1 MRSIRPA
8 LSVAGIHLRSIPVVA
23 EKTAFL
29 GTGVEAG
36 ADEDDF
42 HTFKRK
48 SAEVDKE
55 QKVVERTQQSRPKI
69 LSQPRKKKVVDF

>member
-8 LSVAGIHLRSIPVVA
+8 LTVTRIHLRSIPAVM
-23 EKTAFL
+23 EKSTFL
-29 GTGVEAG
+29 GTGAEAG

-55 QKVVERTQQSRPKI
+55 QKAVERIQ
-69 LSQPRKKKVVDF
+69 KKKKRVIDF

>member
-1 MRSIRPA
+1 M
-8 LSVAGIHLRSIPVVA
+8 VD
-23 EKTAFL
+23 KTAFL
-29 GTGVEAG
+29 GTGAEAG

-55 QKVVERTQQSRPKI
+55 QKVAERVQKSRVKNQA
-69 LSQPRKKKVVDF
+69 QPQKMGNVVKF

>member
-1 MRSIRPA
+1 
-8 LSVAGIHLRSIPVVA
+8 VVNN
-23 EKTAFL
+23 TAFL
-29 GTGVEAG
+29 GTGAEAG

-55 QKVVERTQQSRPKI
+55 QKVAERVQKSRLKNQARTPKE
-69 LSQPRKKKVVDF
+69 KKVVNF